1 MDNLDNLTLDELKNK
16 IREKR
21 VLTNEKQRNNYLKR
35 SQNGCNKQII
45 PVELH
50 KKTGPKIGT
59 VRKYKNNSIKLI

>member
-1 MDNLDNLTLDELKNK
+1 MDNLDNLTLEELKNK

-35 SQNGCNKQII
+35 SQDGRNKQIV
-45 PVELH
+45 PLDQH

-59 VRKYKNNSIKLI
+59 TRKIKEVI

>member
-1 MDNLDNLTLDELKNK
+1 MDNLDNLTLEELKNK

-35 SQNGCNKQII
+35 SQDGRNKQIV
-45 PVELH
+45 PLELQ

-59 VRKYKNNSIKLI
+59 VRKLKAVILN